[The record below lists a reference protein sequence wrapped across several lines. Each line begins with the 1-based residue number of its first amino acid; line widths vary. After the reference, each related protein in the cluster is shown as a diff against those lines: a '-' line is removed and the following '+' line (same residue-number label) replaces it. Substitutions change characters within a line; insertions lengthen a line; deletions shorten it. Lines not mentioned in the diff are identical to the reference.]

1 MNHIKRVGRELKY
14 KGSIL
19 DIYADCIKLPNG
31 KVEQWDHIDHKS
43 AAAVVPVLPD
53 GRIILVRQFRN
64 SLDRYTLE
72 IPAGGVEPN
81 ESTRAAAKRE
91 LEEETGYKSDTIE
104 SLVNIVTAIAY
115 CNEIVDIYVA
125 KNLVQSKQNL
135 DAGEDIDVE
144 IYTVEE
150 LQHMIYTGVIMD
162 SKTISAVLAYIC
174 KYVHKMN
181 DYRKRCFI
189 VFIQCF
195 ITI

>member
-19 DIYADCIKLPNG
+19 NIYADCIKLPNG

-91 LEEETGYKSDTIE
+91 LEEETGYKSDTVE

-174 KYVHKMN
+174 KYVHKM
-181 DYRKRCFI
+181 K
-189 VFIQCF
+189 
-195 ITI
+195 

>member
-91 LEEETGYKSDTIE
+91 LEEETGYKSDTVE

-115 CNEIVDIYVA
+115 CNEIV
-125 KNLVQSKQNL
+125 KSEQHL

-144 IYTVEE
+144 AYTIEE

-174 KYVHKMN
+174 KYVHKM
-181 DYRKRCFI
+181 K
-189 VFIQCF
+189 
-195 ITI
+195 

>member
-104 SLVNIVTAIAY
+104 CSFFR
-115 CNEIVDIYVA
+115 
-125 KNLVQSKQNL
+125 SK
-135 DAGEDIDVE
+135 
-144 IYTVEE
+144 
-150 LQHMIYTGVIMD
+150 
-162 SKTISAVLAYIC
+162 
-174 KYVHKMN
+174 
-181 DYRKRCFI
+181 
-189 VFIQCF
+189 
-195 ITI
+195 